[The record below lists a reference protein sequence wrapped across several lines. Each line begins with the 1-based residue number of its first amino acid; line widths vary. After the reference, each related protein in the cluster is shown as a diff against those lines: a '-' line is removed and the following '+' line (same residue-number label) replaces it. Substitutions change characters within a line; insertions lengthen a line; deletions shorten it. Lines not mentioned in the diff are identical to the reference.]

1 MIGGVKEIDD
11 QQCRRIQI
19 TSELPKVS
27 ADTKDGGLIAPLIGR
42 VRFGAIFIQIIWVED
57 Q

>member
-42 VRFGAIFIQIIWVED
+42 VRFGAIFIQIIWV
-57 Q
+57 